1 MNLTKTIYL
10 LLMLSLCYNVIG
22 QKFINPIKTEQAVTI
37 DGILDEDDWK
47 NSEVS
52 NGFITIRPEP
62 GLNAAHDTDV
72 KIMYD
77 DHALYVSAFMH
88 DSSRDSIMTQLTE
101 RDDLGNTDF
110 ILIYIDTYQGGNDA
124 TQFVLASTGVQMDA
138 KVTTGH
144 DEDWAWDA
152 IWKGAV
158 QLTDKGWYAEME
170 IPYSAIRFSKKNIQ
184 EWNLNFIR
192 RRVATGEQSTWNPVD
207 LKKDNPTLT
216 QMGKL
221 VNLQNIKPPLRLSF
235 SPYVSLYGIHSKD
248 ASRVP
253 ITSTASSY
261 NGGMDV
267 KWGINEAFTLDM
279 TLIPDFGQVQ
289 SDDQVLNLSPFEV
302 RFDENRPFFTEGG
315 EFFQKAGIFYS
326 RRIGGRPIDFY
337 NAYDNLD
344 ENESVVNNPASAQL
358 YNATKISGRNAK
370 GLGLGFFNAIAAST
384 EATIEN
390 ELTAEKRQVKT
401 SPLTNYNV
409 FILDQNLKNNSSVS
423 LTNTNVWRQG
433 SEFYDANVTALTFNI
448 KDKKQKFGLSTNTS
462 FSHQSFVGQDN
473 ISGHALEINLERLD
487 GQFVYGLSYEQI
499 SDEYDSNDLGFL
511 NNNND
516 RQFRAN
522 LQYRRFDGFWKLNQ
536 FQSWLNVSHNRLY
549 KSNAYA
555 NTHINAGF
563 WGQTTGLWNVNMWFN
578 YRPDSY
584 DHFEP
589 RRDGWFHKNPDMMN
603 AGFWFGSDSRKP
615 FRLEVFGFA
624 YNMNEE
630 GRYGI
635 EYGVEP
641 RIRISDQLTLS
652 ADSRVEKEFRGKGW
666 VDYDSVDDVIYS
678 TRDRTTVSNRLGLN
692 YSLNPNMSINVR
704 VRHYWSKVAHL
715 DFVELMSDGSFDT
728 SDYNSDKNL
737 SFNSFTTDA
746 VFRWRFAAGSDLF
759 VVWKNNI
766 TGVHQEGE
774 VNYET
779 LDYFT
784 GLEHLNQFPQNNSLS
799 LRCVYY
805 LDYNGMVSRFKS

>member
-1 MNLTKTIYL
+1 MNLTKTILLTFTL
-10 LLMLSLCYNVIG
+10 LLCLTIHA
-22 QKFINPIKTEQAVTI
+22 QKIIDPVKTKLPVTI
-37 DGILDEDDWK
+37 DGILDEPDWIK
-47 NSEVS
+47 STAS

-62 GLNAAHDTDV
+62 GLEAAHDTDI

-77 DHALYVSAFMH
+77 DHALYISAFMH

-110 ILIYIDTYQGGNDA
+110 ILVYIDTYQSGNDA
-124 TQFVLASTGVQMDA
+124 SQFVLASTGVQMDA

-144 DEDWAWDA
+144 EEDWAWDA
-152 IWKGAV
+152 IWEGAV
-158 QLTDKGWYAEME
+158 HLTEKGWYAEIE

-184 EWNLNFIR
+184 EWNINFIR

-207 LKKDNPTLT
+207 LTQDNPTLT

-221 VNLQNIKPPLRLSF
+221 VNLRNIKPPLRLSF

-253 ITSTASSY
+253 VTSTATSY

-315 EFFQKAGIFYS
+315 EFFQKGGIFYS

-337 NAYDNLD
+337 QAYSNLD
-344 ENESVVNNPASAQL
+344 ENETVIENPVSAQL

-370 GLGLGFFNAIAAST
+370 GLGLGFFNAVAAST

-390 ELTAEKRQVKT
+390 KETGERRKVKT

-423 LTNTNVWRQG
+423 ITNTNVWRQG
-433 SEFYDANVTALTFNI
+433 TEFYDANVTALTLNL
-448 KDKKQKFGLSTNTS
+448 KDKDQKFGVSTEAKYS
-462 FSHQSFVGQDN
+462 QQSFADQDN
-473 ISGHALEINLERLD
+473 ITGHSIGISLDKLNGNL
-487 GQFVYGLSYEQI
+487 VYGIRYSEE
-499 SDEYDSNDLGFL
+499 SDEYNPNDLGFL
-511 NNNND
+511 NNPNQ
-516 RQFRAN
+516 RSVSAN
-522 LQYRRFDGFWKLNQ
+522 FQYRRFDGLWKFNQ
-536 FQSWLNVSHNRLY
+536 YQSWLNISHNRLY
-549 KSNAYA
+549 APNLFSN
-555 NTHINAGF
+555 NHVNMGW
-563 WGQTTGLWNVNMWFN
+563 WGQAANLWNFNMWAN
-578 YRPDSY
+578 YRPDAY

-603 AGFWFGSDSRKP
+603 IGAWVGSDSRK
-615 FRLEVFGFA
+615 RIRMEFA
-624 YNMNEE
+624 GMIYNMNEK
-630 GRYGI
+630 GRHGYFVN
-635 EYGVEP
+635 VEP
-641 RIRISDQLTLS
+641 RFRVNDKLTVAASAELDKEMSGRGLSD
-652 ADSRVEKEFRGKGW
+652 FG
-666 VDYDSVDDVIYS
+666 YDDEIIYS
-678 TRDRTTVSNRLGLN
+678 KRDRTTVSNRLSLN
-692 YSLNPNMSINVR
+692 YSFNQNLNFNLR
-704 VRHYWSKVAHL
+704 VRHYWSKVIHL
-715 DFVELMSDGSFDT
+715 EFLELMEDGSFAPT
-728 SDYNSDKNL
+728 DYTAQQNL
-737 SFNSFTTDA
+737 TFNSFTTDA
-746 VFRWRFAAGSDLF
+746 VLRWRFAPGSDLF

-766 TGVHQEGE
+766 NGVHRKGE
-774 VNYET
+774 VNYESI
-779 LDYFT
+779 DYFS
-784 GLEHLNQFPQNNSLS
+784 GLDHLSDFPQNNSLS

-805 LDYNGMVSRFKS
+805 LDYNRMVSRFN